1 MGMSDA
7 PFRRLLRAEWTKFT
21 TAPGWLTGTAVA
33 ALMIV
38 LFAVLTA
45 ASADGDPTPVPVGPH
60 GGPVSDSFY
69 FMHRPLQGD
78 GAITVAVTSL
88 TTVVGGDPGARAAT
102 VPWAKAGLII
112 KAGTAPGTSYAAVM
126 VTGGHGVRMQHDF
139 VHDRAGEPGQVPP
152 AAPRWLRLT
161 RTGDTVTGETSV
173 DGARWSRVT
182 TVRLAGLPATVQAG
196 LFVACPNDVDGRG
209 TRAAAATAVFGHPDL
224 QGQWARG
231 GWEGEQVGAGTA
243 TFGGYPPLPG
253 EGTVD
258 VHGPR
263 MSGGSVPTGD
273 GFTVTGAGDI
283 APAARFEVPRG
294 GTVGDLLFGTFIALI
309 AVSVV
314 GTLFITAEYRH
325 ALIRTTL
332 SAGPHRIRVLAAK
345 TVVLGGVTYLTTLPA
360 TALAV
365 PLGMRIASAQGL
377 YLFPVSTGTVVRVAL
392 GTAALL
398 ALTAVFALGVGTLLR
413 RSAAAVTTVVVA
425 VVLPHV
431 LVLTPILPASAQRWL
446 TLVTPDAAFAVQRTI
461 IRYAHVDS
469 IYTPSSGY
477 YPLGP
482 WTGLAVLTGYAA
494 AALTLAAFALRRR
507 DV

>member
-1 MGMSDA
+1 MSDA
-7 PFRRLLRAEWTKFT
+7 TFRRLVRAEWTKFST
-21 TAPGWLTGTAVA
+21 VPGWRTGTAAA

-45 ASADGDPTPVPVGPH
+45 ASATGGTTPVPVGPH

-69 FMHRPLQGD
+69 FVHQPLRGD

-88 TTVVGGDPGARAAT
+88 TTVIGGDPDGREPT

-112 KAGTAPGTSYAAVM
+112 KDGATPGTSYAAVM

-139 VHDRAGEPGQVPP
+139 VHDTAGEPGQASPS
-152 AAPRWLRLT
+152 APRWLRLT
-161 RTGDTVTGETSV
+161 RAGDTITGETSV
-173 DGARWSRVT
+173 DGGRWSRVS
-182 TVRLAGLPATVQAG
+182 TVRLAGLPTVVQAG

-209 TRAAAATAVFGHPDL
+209 TRTAAATAVFGRPDL
-224 QGQWARG
+224 QGQWAQGRWDG
-231 GWEGEQVGAGTA
+231 AQVGAEVA
-243 TFGGYPPLPG
+243 TFGGYPPVPG
-253 EGTVD
+253 EVD
-258 VHGPR
+258 VHGPH
-263 MSGGSVPTGD
+263 MTGGSVPTGD

-283 APAARFEVPRG
+283 APAARFEVPLG
-294 GTVGDLLFGTFIALI
+294 GTVSDLLFGTFTALI
-309 AVSVV
+309 AMSVV

-332 SAGPHRIRVLAAK
+332 SAGPQRLRVLAAK
-345 TVVLGGVTYLTTLPA
+345 AVVLGGVTFLTTLPA

-365 PLGMRIASAQGL
+365 PLSERIARAQGL
-377 YLFPVSTGTVVRVAL
+377 YLFPVSTATAVRVAL

-413 RSAAAVTTVVVA
+413 RSATAVTTVVVT

-446 TLVTPDAAFAVQRTI
+446 TLVTPDAAFAVQHTI
-461 IRYAHVDS
+461 VRYAHVDS

-482 WTGLAVLTGYAA
+482 WSGLAVLAGYAA
-494 AALTLAAFALRRR
+494 AALLLAAFALRRR
-507 DV
+507 DA